1 MTHSSARFLVEIDG
15 LTTST
20 FAEVCGLEAEIQVI
34 EYREGGDKSG
44 HVTKIAG
51 LNKYTNITLK
61 RGVTGDLGLWNWY
74 KSVRDGNHDGRDMS
88 IILLDEQMKPVMRWN
103 VRNAFPV
110 KYEGPS
116 FCATGNEVAIETLV
130 LTHDGFEVSA

>member
-44 HVTKIAG
+44 HVTKIVKELMHPRDALYYIMTG
-51 LNKYTNITLK
+51 KPFDAQKAADIK
-61 RGVTGDLGLWNWY
+61 FVTMTVPQTGT
-74 KSVRDGNHDGRDMS
+74 S
-88 IILLDEQMKPVMRWN
+88 Q
-103 VRNAFPV
+103 
-110 KYEGPS
+110 
-116 FCATGNEVAIETLV
+116 CATATTTVATCP
-130 LTHDGFEVSA
+130 SSCSMSR